1 MRALGTRAILLALAL
16 LATASPG
23 FGTGE
28 AQGDEETELFRLARG
43 SRARSLTFG
52 PEGSLW
58 FTWVNPFSAA
68 VSGLGRLTAQGEVVE
83 YPLDDG
89 VQDVIGGITVGAD
102 GNLWFANTGAGRIG
116 RSTPSGEIAERALG
130 GRSPRPTGIVRA
142 ADGALWLTEPT
153 ADRIVRVDRS
163 GKITRLALPPGSR
176 PTAIAAS
183 PDGTLW
189 VSEAGVGRIARV
201 AAGRVF
207 QISVPRR
214 HWTPGAL
221 AVTSDGSVWFGDREK
236 PRIGRI
242 DPGGGIGVFRIPGSG
257 SIGPLA
263 AGPGGGVWYAR
274 GWKIGWIS
282 SQGDPHLPGCVT
294 PGCNLPVKALA
305 VGPDGV
311 PWFGTATLFSWFGG
325 GETFHMLAEE
335 PGLIG
340 RYLPPTQVAV
350 RSGPTTVRDGE
361 TSVDLWCDGGS
372 TESRCQGTLTVS
384 SLFRTR
390 PGEGRWLPVAQSRF
404 DLAPGTEERVP
415 LELVQRGLE
424 ALSRNGNLEVKVSG
438 YVEGGQGNV
447 RRMRLYPS
455 SGR

>member
-16 LATASPG
+16 LVTAPLG
-23 FGTGE
+23 FGARQ

-58 FTWVNPFSAA
+58 FTWVNPFSSA

-89 VQDVIGGITVGAD
+89 VQGVIGGITVGAE
-102 GNLWFANTGAGRIG
+102 GNLWFANTEAGRIG

-142 ADGALWLTEPT
+142 ADGAFWLTEPT

-163 GKITRLALPPGSR
+163 GKVTRFALPPGSR

-189 VSEAGVGRIARV
+189 VSEAGARRIARV
-201 AAGRVF
+201 TAGRVF

-221 AVTSDGSVWFGDREK
+221 AVASDGSVWFGDRK
-236 PRIGRI
+236 RPRIGRI
-242 DPGGGIGVFRIPGSG
+242 DPGGGIGVFRVPGNWG
-257 SIGPLA
+257 IGPLA
-263 AGPGGGVWYAR
+263 AGPGGGVWYAMT
-274 GWKIGWIS
+274 WKVGWIS
-282 SQGDPHLPGCVT
+282 PQGEPHLPGCVT

-311 PWFGTATLFSWFGG
+311 PWFGTATLFSWIGG

-340 RYLPPTQVAV
+340 RYFPPTQVSV
-350 RSGPTTVRDGE
+350 RPNPTTVRNGQ
-361 TSVDLWCDGGS
+361 TTVGLWCDGGS
-372 TESRCQGTLTVS
+372 TESRCQGILTAT
-384 SLFRTR
+384 SLFRSR
-390 PGEGRWLPVAQSRF
+390 PGEGRWLTVAQSSF
-404 DLAPGTEERVP
+404 DLAPGTEAGIS
-415 LELVQRGLE
+415 LEITQRGLE
-424 ALSRNGNLEVKVSG
+424 TLARTGSLDVKVEG
-438 YVEGGQGNV
+438 FVEGGQGGT

-455 SGR
+455 SAA